1 MSREY
6 SAAARAHAR
15 QMLGNSSHS
24 RGADEVWDLVADAY
38 DKALEDLAA
47 VEDPDY
53 IEPDSCRPVEV
64 EVDGGPLVVRVHGGR
79 EITAE
84 AREAFDRVVRAAIA
98 KARAEEGPLFN
109 EDIDTKPNQENS

>member
-47 VEDPDY
+47 DEDPDY
-53 IEPDSCRPVEV
+53 IEPDTCRPVQV
-64 EVDGGPLVVRVHGGR
+64 EVDGKPVAIRVHGGQ
-79 EITAE
+79 EMTAE
-84 AREAFDRVVRAAIA
+84 AQEAFGHVVRAAIA
-98 KARAEEGPLFN
+98 KARADEGPLFN
-109 EDIDTKPNQENS
+109 EDIDTNQENS